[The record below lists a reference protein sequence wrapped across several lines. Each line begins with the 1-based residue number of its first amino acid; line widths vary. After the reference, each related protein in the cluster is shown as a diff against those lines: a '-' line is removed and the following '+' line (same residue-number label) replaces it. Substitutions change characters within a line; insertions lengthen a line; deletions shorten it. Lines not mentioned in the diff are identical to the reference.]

1 MSSMDGL
8 FVVLFHCMFY
18 VPCSIQASVVLCS
31 LFFVLCSLFFVVSSV
46 VKQAS
51 ERFNSQPNFEWRQ
64 GVLYVDVGLSSFAT
78 FNFYN
83 NKKAF
88 TRSGLGWELKRS
100 LACATAT

>member
-1 MSSMDGL
+1 MVCL
-8 FVVLFHCMFY
+8 LC
-18 VPCSIQASVVLCS
+18 CSIVCSMFHVPSKQA
-31 LFFVLCSLFFVVSSV
+31 LFF
-46 VKQAS
+46 
-51 ERFNSQPNFEWRQ
+51 RQ

-100 LACATAT
+100 LACVCATAT